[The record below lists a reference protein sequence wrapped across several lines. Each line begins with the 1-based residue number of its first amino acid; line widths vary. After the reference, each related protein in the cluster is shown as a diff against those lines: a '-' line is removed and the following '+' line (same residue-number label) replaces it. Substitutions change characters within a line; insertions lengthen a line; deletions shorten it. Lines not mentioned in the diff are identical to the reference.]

1 MKQELLEIY
10 EKNIVHSSFLDKE
23 SVLKSMDESFELG
36 KKSNDENYNKLKTT
50 FLDLLEL
57 WGDFGKYN
65 SSRNHMEE
73 DWKKEAGIL

>member
-73 DWKKEAGIL
+73 DWKKHAGLL

>member
-10 EKNIVHSSFLDKE
+10 EKNIVHSLFLDKE

-50 FLDLLEL
+50 FLNLLEL